1 MIRLA
6 WRNLLRN
13 KARTWLTAGGIGFSV
28 LLVSFAMSIQSG
40 SYEIMIE
47 SATRYFSGHGQVSDA
62 SYIDQ
67 PRFERTV
74 FLYFMFDEK

>member
-1 MIRLA
+1 
-6 WRNLLRN
+6 
-13 KARTWLTAGGIGFSV
+13 
-28 LLVSFAMSIQSG
+28 MSMQSG
-40 SYEIMIE
+40 SYEIMID

-74 FLYFMFDEK
+74 TNAAGLQAELENIEGLAVIQRVTAVALESM